1 VTAWCLLAFV
11 VGVARAQIGD
21 AIAVTASTAAY
32 IAVMFVVV
40 GPVTVVVV
48 IVGTEGGPADRK
60 LRPVIVVVVLL
71 PA

>member
-1 VTAWCLLAFV
+1 
-11 VGVARAQIGD
+11 
-21 AIAVTASTAAY
+21 
-32 IAVMFVVV
+32 MFVVV